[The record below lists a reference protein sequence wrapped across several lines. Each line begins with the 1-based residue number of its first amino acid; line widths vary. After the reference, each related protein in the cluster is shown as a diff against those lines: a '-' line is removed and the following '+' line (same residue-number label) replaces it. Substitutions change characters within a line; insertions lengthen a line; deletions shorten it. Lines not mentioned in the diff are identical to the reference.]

1 MNELWDYKVHP
12 ERFGSSLVLRERKIV
27 GLEDQSHKSN
37 LNIDGTNEKEN
48 ET

>member
-12 ERFGSSLVLRERKIV
+12 ERFGSSLELRERKIV
-27 GLEDQSHKSN
+27 GLEYQSHKSN